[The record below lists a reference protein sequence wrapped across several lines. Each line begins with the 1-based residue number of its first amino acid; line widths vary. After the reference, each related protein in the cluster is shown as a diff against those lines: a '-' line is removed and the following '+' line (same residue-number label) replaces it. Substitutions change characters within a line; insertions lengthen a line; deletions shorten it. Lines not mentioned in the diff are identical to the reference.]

1 MLNTGCCSSL
11 MGCKASL
18 DGAAGRRPRT
28 RNYTRRAG
36 AALAR
41 EQRVELARVLELGEV
56 VVAADVGVAD
66 VDLRHRAPAGLAH
79 HLVALPRVD
88 VDPDLLD
95 LAHAFRLE
103 QHLGANAIGADAGR
117 VHGDL

>member
-18 DGAAGRRPRT
+18 GRCGRGAAAN

-41 EQRVELARVLELGEV
+41 EQRVELARMVELGEV
-56 VVAADVGVAD
+56 VVAADVGLAD

-95 LAHAFRLE
+95 VGDALRLQ
-103 QHLGANAIGADAGR
+103 QHL
-117 VHGDL
+117 